1 MNFMSRS
8 IIASGLVLAVTPMA
22 AAHVYL
28 STPLKPRYE
37 LRTINCAACHQ
48 KDVRD
53 KSIENL
59 TPFGS
64 DIAKILEGKDITKRI
79 TEAKKLDRAERDK
92 ALDAIKEEYLKAL
105 DKLDKMK
112 APSGKLYSEALPA
125 GEIEGTK
132 PR

>member
-1 MNFMSRS
+1 MPDRVHN
-8 IIASGLVLAVTPMA
+8 IEKI
-22 AAHVYL
+22 
-28 STPLKPRYE
+28 
-37 LRTINCAACHQ
+37 
-48 KDVRD
+48 
-53 KSIENL
+53 KSILAHSVEQAKPL
-59 TPFGS
+59 LKQMHPS